1 MPEWPYRWDLLARY
15 RVIEIV
21 AKWEGRLT
29 TNHLINSFGIG
40 RQQASKDIN
49 NYLRDVAP
57 GNLEYDKRLKG
68 YKPTS
73 TFSPMVTAGQ
83 ADEYLLMLSR
93 SKDITTTFGLQLR
106 FSTTEIIQAPIRNI
120 DPAILRPLV
129 QAMREKKRVD
139 IGYVSLSAPDEE
151 GRIIT
156 PHTLVCT
163 PMRWHI
169 RAHCEKN
176 GDYRDF
182 VLSRFSDAPEIMG
195 ASEHSAEDDP
205 LWNKSVEIVIEPD
218 PRLDKAQR
226 AIVAK
231 DFGME
236 RNRLRINTRAAL
248 AHYMVQSL
256 NIDPFKLHDE
266 PKAQQ
271 IVIKNIEKIRP
282 FLYA

>member
-1 MPEWPYRWDLLARY
+1 MAEWPYRWDLLARY

-29 TNHLINSFGIG
+29 TKHLCNSFGIG

-49 NYLRDVAP
+49 NYLREVAP
-57 GNLEYDKRLKG
+57 GNLEYDKQLKG
-68 YKPTS
+68 YKPTLA
-73 TFSPMVTAGQ
+73 FKPVVTTGL

-106 FSTTEIIQAPIRNI
+106 FSNTEIIQAPIRNI
-120 DPAILRPLV
+120 DPEVLRPLV
-129 QAMREKKRVD
+129 QAIREKKRVD
-139 IGYVSLSAPDEE
+139 IGYVSLNNPNEE

-156 PHTLVCT
+156 PHALVCT

-169 RAHCEKN
+169 RAYCEKN

-182 VLSRFSDAPEIMG
+182 VLSRFSDEPELLG
-195 ASEHSAEDDP
+195 ASEHTEEEDL
-205 LWNKSVEIVIEPD
+205 LWKKEIEIVIEPD
-218 PRLDKAQR
+218 PRLDALQKK
-226 AIVAK
+226 IVAK

-236 RNRLRINTRAAL
+236 KGHLRIKLKAAL
-248 AHYMVQSL
+248 VHYMLQSL
-256 NIDPFKLHDE
+256 NIDPLHLHEE

-271 IVIKNIEKIRP
+271 IVIKNWEKIRP
-282 FLYA
+282 YLYE